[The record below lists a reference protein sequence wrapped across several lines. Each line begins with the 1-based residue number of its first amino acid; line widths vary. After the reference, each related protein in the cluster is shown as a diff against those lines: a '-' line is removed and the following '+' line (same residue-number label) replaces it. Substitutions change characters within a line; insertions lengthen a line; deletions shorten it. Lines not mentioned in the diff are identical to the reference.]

1 MDATN
6 GSLGVIF
13 DMDGV
18 LIDNSWAHC
27 QAWFDLAEHEGFAM
41 SEAFFNDTFGLQNVT
56 ILPMLSPGI
65 SAEGIERLS
74 QWKEQR
80 YRELVASGVELAPGA
95 QALLQNLKDRGFRM
109 AIGSSAP
116 KENLDV
122 FWDRLDLPRY
132 FSARVTKEQVTQ
144 GKPSPQTFLLAA
156 ELLSLAPNRC
166 AVVEDA
172 VHGIEAAKAA
182 GMPVVAVT
190 STRKA
195 EELTLADR
203 VVDSLTEVGADDF
216 AALLDS
222 NR

>member
-1 MDATN
+1 MEDIK

-27 QAWFDLAEHEGFAM
+27 QAWFDLAEQEGFDM
-41 SEAFFNDTFGLQNVT
+41 SEAFFNDTFGLQNAT

-65 SAEGIERLS
+65 SMEVMDLLS
-74 QWKEQR
+74 EWKEQR
-80 YRELVASGVELAPGA
+80 YRELVASRVELAPGVR
-95 QALLQNLKDRGFRM
+95 ALLDDLKAHGFRM

-122 FWDRLDLPRY
+122 FWDRLDLPCY
-132 FSARVTKEQVTQ
+132 FGARVTKEQVTR
-144 GKPSPQTFLLAA
+144 GKPAPDTFLLAA
-156 ELLSLAPNRC
+156 ELLSLPPDRC

-172 VHGIEAAKAA
+172 VHGVQAAQAA

-195 EELTLADR
+195 EELVLAHR
-203 VVDSLTEVGADDF
+203 VVDSLAEVTADDF
-216 AALLDS
+216 LALLDHS
-222 NR
+222 R